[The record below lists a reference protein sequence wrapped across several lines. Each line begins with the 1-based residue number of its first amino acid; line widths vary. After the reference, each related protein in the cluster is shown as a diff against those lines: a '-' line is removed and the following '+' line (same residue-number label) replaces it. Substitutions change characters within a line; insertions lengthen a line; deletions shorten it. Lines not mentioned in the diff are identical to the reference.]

1 MTGTT
6 VKNVTKT
13 VMNKSGNAV
22 KTVTGSD
29 DGKSIF
35 FLILAF
41 GCMYLILDVFYG
53 NNKLKSLAD
62 TIFGVSSD
70 STTTSNPFS
79 DDFAASQESKS
90 YSQID
95 NKDYRD
101 KIDSYY
107 EKLLEE
113 KGYENLSDSQKKE
126 VDQWRLDK
134 EKYNPDGSNGFKGS
148 GGTH

>member
-6 VKNVTKT
+6 VKNVTKKA
-13 VMNKSGNAV
+13 MDKSGNAV

-70 STTTSNPFS
+70 STTTVNPFS
-79 DDFAASQESKS
+79 DDFAASQENKS

-101 KIDSYY
+101 KIDDYY
-107 EKLLEE
+107 EKLLKE

-148 GGTH
+148 GGSH